1 MDVGLPG
8 TSSHSSSSILV
19 ALHSSSWRG
28 AGESRDQTDK
38 SKFSHGSK
46 FGSKPNPNKVISPSG
61 GITTTGT
68 STVTSIGT
76 GTVAEAL
83 KTCTSAKGLT
93 SFNLTMTLLPTIP
106 LVEIIREGFDA
117 SAKVRSNAVLPEAV
131 STVTLKFVKRL
142 TEHLV

>member
-38 SKFSHGSK
+38 SKFCHGSK
-46 FGSKPNPNKVISPSG
+46 FGSKPNPNKLISPSG

-68 STVTSIGT
+68 STVTSV

-93 SFNLTMTLLPTIP
+93 SFNLTITLLPTIP
-106 LVEIIREGFDA
+106 LVEIVREGFGA